1 MLLSTHRHASTPSC
15 SSGAH
20 RIAGASCAS
29 MWVTSLYL
37 PLDGLLLWAF
47 ALGHEQRTGFLK
59 LVAAGVS
66 MPAPALTGPDPAC

>member
-1 MLLSTHRHASTPSC
+1 
-15 SSGAH
+15 
-20 RIAGASCAS
+20 
-29 MWVTSLYL
+29 MWATSLYL

-66 MPAPALTGPDPAC
+66 MPAPALAGPGPAR